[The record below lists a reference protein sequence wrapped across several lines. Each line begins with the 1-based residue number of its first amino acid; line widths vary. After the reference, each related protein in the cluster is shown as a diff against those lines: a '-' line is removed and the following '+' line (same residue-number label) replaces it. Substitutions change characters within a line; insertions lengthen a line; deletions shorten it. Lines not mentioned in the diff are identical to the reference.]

1 LIASFS
7 SFLDGFARLADI
19 ATQSKGGTEEMGTSL
34 TDIARWHKAVELKIR
49 EINYAFTSKLL
60 TPIGNRLDE
69 WKKSLTTLEKDHDKG
84 MLLAY
89 TSEVIPD

>member
-1 LIASFS
+1 MSCFWYS
-7 SFLDGFARLADI
+7 
-19 ATQSKGGTEEMGTSL
+19 
-34 TDIARWHKAVELKIR
+34 
-49 EINYAFTSKLL
+49 AFTSKLL